1 MCINIRVSSK
11 SHTMATVVSQMPAAQ
26 NAEIIVVKPELD
38 LSMKSLYAP
47 TIKYRRIVQQN
58 GGTNLTLSTG
68 VTNSM
73 FQIPSVAHYPS
84 MSYIGFDCKF
94 NAPAANNATMFT
106 DMTPINDITYSLADG
121 RILANLQNVGIYSKH
136 VSPLFYD
143 LDQYLTA
150 ESALGGSNADADNT
164 AYSQCQFLQPAQ
176 DAKGTSATYVAN
188 AITNQYVPNA
198 GTTLSVIPASVVSG
212 VNNPYVAQQR
222 IVTGAAATIH
232 NVKCKIPLKHF
243 AGTLMGDPRLQ
254 FYNQQTL
261 LNINLLESTK
271 WGYECKT
278 DGDAATYAPA
288 TVSISNYYLYLAVE
302 VNADNVKMIQDR
314 VNNGLDLIVP
324 YTICNRLNV
333 ASSGSVTMNSTLSS
347 GFGVLKRA
355 CTVACHNSETLQFT
369 GNSDNVKSV
378 KWASIQSYY
387 QNTPLQDFALSV
399 ANNEPFNYLEPIISG
414 TVMGISSRNY
424 NISPVWVDNFS
435 DCDAGHKWRENDS
448 QDSGKLIM
456 GSENYAVQY
465 NTVPAALKLYQF
477 LTFGRRL
484 RITPSTIEWL

>member
-1 MCINIRVSSK
+1 
-11 SHTMATVVSQMPAAQ
+11 MATVVSEMPAAQ
-26 NAEIIVVKPELD
+26 NAEIVVIKPQLD

-58 GGTNLTLSTG
+58 GGTNLTLTSG

-84 MSYIGFDCKF
+84 MSYVGFDLTSA
-94 NAPAANNATMFT
+94 APAANNASVFT
-106 DMTPINDITYSLADG
+106 DMTPINDITYSLSDG
-121 RILANLQNVGIYSKH
+121 RILGNLLNVGIYSKH

-143 LDQYLTA
+143 MNEYLTA
-150 ESALGGSNADADNT
+150 ESVLGAATVGA
-164 AYSQCQFLQPAQ
+164 AYSQCNFLQPAQ
-176 DAKGTSATYVAN
+176 DAQGTSAVYVAN
-188 AITNQYVPNA
+188 AITSQYVPNA
-198 GTTLSVIPASVVSG
+198 GTSLSVIPASAVSG

-222 IVTGAAATIH
+222 IVTGAATTAH
-232 NVKCKIPLKHF
+232 NVKCKIPFSHM
-243 AGTLMGDPRLQ
+243 AGTLLGDPRLQ

-261 LNINLLESTK
+261 ININYLESTK
-271 WGYECKT
+271 WGFECKT
-278 DGDAATYAPA
+278 DGTSYLPA
-288 TVSISNYYLYLAVE
+288 TCTISNYYLYLAVE
-302 VNADNVKMIQDR
+302 VNSDNVKMIQDR
-314 VNNGLDLIVP
+314 VNNGLEIIAP

-333 ASSGSVTMNSTLSS
+333 AASGSVTMNSTLSS

-355 CTVACHNSETLQFT
+355 CTVACHNTETLQLT
-369 GNSDNVKSV
+369 GNSDNVASV
-378 KWASIQSYY
+378 KWASVQSYY
-387 QNTPLQDFALSV
+387 QNVPLQDFALSV

-435 DCDAGHKWRENDS
+435 DCDSGHKWRENDS

-484 RITPSTIEWL
+484 RITPSTIQWL

>member
-1 MCINIRVSSK
+1 
-11 SHTMATVVSQMPAAQ
+11 MATVVSEMPAAQ
-26 NAEIIVVKPELD
+26 NAEIVVVKPELD

-47 TIKYRRIVQQN
+47 CIKYRRIVQQN

-73 FQIPSVAHYPS
+73 FQIPSVAHYPAK
-84 MSYIGFDCKF
+84 SYIGFDLTVA
-94 NAPAANNATMFT
+94 APAANNASVFS
-106 DMTPINDITYSLADG
+106 DMVPINDVTYSLADG
-121 RILANLQNVGIYSKH
+121 RILGNILNVGIYSKH
-136 VSPLFYD
+136 VSPLFYN
-143 LDQYLTA
+143 LDEYLTT
-150 ESALGGSNADADNT
+150 ESVLGAATVGA
-164 AYSQCQFLQPAQ
+164 AYSQCTFLQPAQ
-176 DAKGTSATYVAN
+176 DAQGTSALYVAN
-188 AITNQYVPNA
+188 AITSQYVPNA
-198 GTTLSVIPASVVSG
+198 GTTLSVIPASAVSG
-212 VNNPYVAQQR
+212 VNSPYVAQQR
-222 IVTGAAATIH
+222 IVTGGAATAH
-232 NVKCKIPLKHF
+232 NVKCKIPLSHF

-261 LNINLLESTK
+261 LNINYLESTK
-271 WGYECKT
+271 WAYECKT
-278 DGDAATYAPA
+278 DGTAYLPA
-288 TVSISNYYLYLAVE
+288 TCTISNYYLYLAVE

-314 VNNGLDLIVP
+314 VNNGLEIIAP
-324 YTICNRLNV
+324 YTVCNRLNV
-333 ASSGSVTMNSTLSS
+333 AASGSVTMNSTLSS

-355 CTVACHNSETLQFT
+355 CTVACHNTETLQFT
-369 GNSDNVKSV
+369 GNSDNVASV
-378 KWASIQSYY
+378 KWASVQSYY
-387 QNTPLQDFALSV
+387 QNIPMQDFPLSV

-435 DCDAGHKWRENDS
+435 DCDEGWKWRENDT
-448 QDSGKLIM
+448 QDSGKLIL